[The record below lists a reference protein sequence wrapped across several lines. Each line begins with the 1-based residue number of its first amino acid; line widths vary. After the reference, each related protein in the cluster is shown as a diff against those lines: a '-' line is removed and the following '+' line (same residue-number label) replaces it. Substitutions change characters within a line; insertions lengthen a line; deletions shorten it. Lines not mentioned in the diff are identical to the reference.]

1 MKEEINRIIEIDK
14 MTSDDLKETEAKIE
28 QMQEDLKDRLAS
40 LENEENK
47 KAKEDAQK
55 AFDEIIAK
63 GETES
68 QELREKNAASL
79 KRIEQRYEEQKE
91 ELLEK
96 AFRQFILD
104 GGNA

>member
-68 QELREKNAASL
+68 KELREKNAASL